1 MAAAVLNFSLQWGS
15 ERCFTGVLYWCSDIL
30 LNSLPP
36 WGLLGAYRTF
46 GLCLMRLVTECSASE
61 SCLLRLLFFL
71 QERLFQ
77 FKKLHYIYLFRFFH
91 SFLFIF
97 YDVSRILEGIVQRY
111 VILWLY
117 LRLIICDNGVTTDI
131 YCQEFRPVG

>member
-46 GLCLMRLVTECSASE
+46 GLCLMRLITECSTSE
-61 SCLLRLLFFL
+61 SCLLRLLFFH

-77 FKKLHYIYLFRFFH
+77 FKKLHYTLPFQVLSFIPFH
-91 SFLFIF
+91 ILRCLTNLGRDSTEIRYFVTIF
-97 YDVSRILEGIVQRY
+97 KTDY
-111 VILWLY
+111 LWLWCNNRH
-117 LRLIICDNGVTTDI
+117 LLSGI
-131 YCQEFRPVG
+131 